1 MRIVVADVGGT
12 HVRFALAELRAGG
25 RPRIGTIHRYRTS
38 EHDGLAGVWSR
49 FAAEAGAPL
58 PDAAAVAVAA
68 PIGEDVLRFVNSNWT
83 IDTQT
88 VKRDLGVETLTLLN
102 DFGAVA
108 HAVQTLAPD
117 EFIHVHGPEGPLP
130 ETGMTTVLG
139 PGTGLGVAML
149 LRREGC
155 SHVIETEASH
165 VAFAPQDMEELAIA
179 GHLRG
184 RYGRVS
190 AERVVAGPGLIDIAQ
205 AISAQEGHR
214 CDITDAGTLWTEAV
228 ASHGSLAARALDRLV
243 MALGSL
249 SGDLALAHG
258 SNAVVITGGLTN
270 RIVARLRS
278 PLFLDRF
285 VAKGRYRERMEGVQV
300 KVARYA
306 EPGLL
311 GAAVAFEKEH
321 CGRSGAA
328 AKIPS

>member
-1 MRIVVADVGGT
+1 M
-12 HVRFALAELRAGG
+12 
-25 RPRIGTIHRYRTS
+25 IHRYRTA
-38 EHDGLAGVWSR
+38 EHDGLASAWSR
-49 FAAEAGAPL
+49 FAAEAGTPL

-68 PIGEDVLRFVNSNWT
+68 PIGEDVLRFVNRSWT
-83 IDTQT
+83 VDTHM
-88 VKRDLGVETLTLLN
+88 VKRDLGVQTLTLLN

-108 HAVQTLAPD
+108 HGVQALTPD
-117 EFIHVHGPEGPLP
+117 EFIHIHGPEGLLP
-130 ETGMTTVLG
+130 DTGMMTVLG

-165 VAFAPQDMEELAIA
+165 IAFAPQNREELLIA
-179 GHLRG
+179 DYLRS
-184 RYGRVS
+184 RHGRVS

-205 AISAQEGHR
+205 AMAAQDGDR
-214 CDITDAGTLWTEAV
+214 CDITDAGALWTEAL
-228 ASHGSLAARALDRLV
+228 ASKGSLAARALDRLV

-258 SNAVVITGGLTN
+258 SNAVVITGGLAN

-311 GAAVAFEKEH
+311 GAAVAFKKDH
-321 CGRSGAA
+321 FG
-328 AKIPS
+328 